1 MGITNLLGL
10 ERFCHLSSSPV
21 QAYILGT
28 VRTSLT
34 RAKCGF
40 NAPFPDL
47 TSTGV
52 VMDLKESPEE
62 REVEGADGNVGGM
75 HALSRRALLK
85 FGAAAGAGVLLGM
98 SESAISQGATSGVTT
113 STTRKVERI
122 DIHAHFVPAFYREAL
137 VEAGLSKPD
146 GIRAMPDWDA
156 DSTLRV
162 MDKLG
167 VATAMLSISSPG
179 VHFGDDAKARALSRR
194 VNEEGRR
201 IVDAHPGR
209 FGFFA
214 SLPLPDVDGAIA
226 EAAYAFDA
234 LLADGVVFETNQHGV
249 YLGDPML
256 EPLYAELNRR
266 KAVMFVHP
274 TSPACSCSDRLHQQY
289 PQPMLE
295 FMFETTRSISDMV
308 LAGALERAPD
318 LKVIVP
324 HAGAALPVL
333 LERIELLL
341 PLLGQGKPMPSMR
354 DAMRKLHFDLAGAPV
369 PQLLAALLQVA
380 DPKQIHYGSDYP
392 FTPADACDALLK
404 KIETTP
410 LLDSKTREGIL
421 RTNSHALFPR
431 LATVPRG

>member
-1 MGITNLLGL
+1 MDSK
-10 ERFCHLSSSPV
+10 ERSEERNVASND
-21 QAYILGT
+21 GT
-28 VRTSLT
+28 V
-34 RAKCGF
+34 A
-40 NAPFPDL
+40 
-47 TSTGV
+47 
-52 VMDLKESPEE
+52 
-62 REVEGADGNVGGM
+62 GM

-98 SESAISQGATSGVTT
+98 SESAMSQGATSEVTTSEVTT

-146 GIRAMPDWDA
+146 GIRAMPEWDA

-226 EAAYAFDA
+226 EATYAFDV

-266 KAVMFVHP
+266 RAVMFVHP

-341 PLLGQGKPMPSMR
+341 PLLGQEGKPMPSMR
-354 DAMRKLHFDLAGAPV
+354 DAMRRLHFDVAGAPV
-369 PQLLAALLQVA
+369 PQLLDALLQVA
-380 DPKQIHYGSDYP
+380 DPKRIHYGSDYP
-392 FTPADACDALLK
+392 FTPAAACEVLLK
-404 KIETTP
+404 KIEGTP